1 MSCQKLKLN
10 QKQDLSDKITV
21 KLYKLPKFEV
31 KVENPSY
38 VAASQDGFTIKV
50 NAK

>member
-1 MSCQKLKLN
+1 M
-10 QKQDLSDKITV
+10 SDKVTV
-21 KLYKLPKFEV
+21 KIELYKLPKFEV

-38 VAASQDGFTIKV
+38 MAVSQDGFTIKV